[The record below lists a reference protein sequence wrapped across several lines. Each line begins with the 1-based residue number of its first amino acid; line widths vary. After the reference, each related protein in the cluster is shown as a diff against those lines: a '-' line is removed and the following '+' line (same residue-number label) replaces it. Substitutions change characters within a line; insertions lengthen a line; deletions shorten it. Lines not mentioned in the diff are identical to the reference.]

1 MEPSTE
7 VSSEINSAMQVAVEM
22 IAIKSAMQ
30 VAAELTNMCNG
41 SFKQKEINSGTKI

>member
-1 MEPSTE
+1 M
-7 VSSEINSAMQVAVEM
+7 NSAMQVTAEM
-22 IAIKSAMQ
+22 IDMKAAMQ